1 MPKSHDPRI
10 VARLPSHLGIGLLVG
25 TGAGALAGAADL
37 AIAIAFTAKRDA
49 LFVALFFATYGLA
62 VGAVFGAITGF
73 ALSAVTLP
81 FTMRPRVL
89 RRLRLV
95 WGLFAAAIVAGL
107 CVMTFGAPSL
117 HPGPNETVENVRS
130 DFLWFYAGPTILAL
144 TLGIALTPL
153 LARGGLHPGPA
164 PGV

>member
-1 MPKSHDPRI
+1 M
-10 VARLPSHLGIGLLVG
+10 
-25 TGAGALAGAADL
+25 AGAADV

-62 VGAVFGAITGF
+62 GGAAFGAITGF
-73 ALSAVTLP
+73 ALSVVTLP
-81 FTMRPRVL
+81 FTVRPRML

-107 CVMTFGAPSL
+107 CVLTFGAPSL

-153 LARGGLHPGPA
+153 LARGASASGPVL
-164 PGV
+164 GVDRG